1 METKKENRTPKP
13 YLTIEPKKSIF
24 QMDWAE
30 IYAYRELLWTL
41 TYRDLR
47 VRYAQTAI
55 GVLWAV
61 LNPLFTLFIL
71 AFVFGVVAKVE
82 LGTTADGQPIP
93 QLLYTVAGM
102 AGWTYFATLLS
113 EAGTSIIGAQGMVKK
128 IYFPRLII
136 PLSKAFTAFID
147 FAIVLIFMAI
157 MMIYYGFSPSANIIY
172 FPFFFLMAVIAGLA
186 GGIWM
191 SALTI
196 RFRDFMHITPFILR
210 LGMYATPIAYPASS
224 VPEKYQIFF
233 YLNPLTGIVEGMRWS
248 LLGGTPI
255 HQYAYISF
263 AIIAV
268 FCVLGLFYFKKV
280 ERVMADI
287 L

>member
-1 METKKENRTPKP
+1 MNNATEEKIPQ
-13 YLTIEPKKSIF
+13 LIIEPRRSLL
-24 QMDWAE
+24 QMDWRE
-30 IYAYRELLWTL
+30 LYAYRELLFTL

-61 LNPLFTLFIL
+61 LNPLFTLLIL
-71 AFVFGVVAKVE
+71 AFVFGVVARVDTGMMSD
-82 LGTTADGQPIP
+82 GTPIP
-93 QLLYTVAGM
+93 SLLFTCAGM

-113 EAGTSIIGAQGMVKK
+113 DAGSSIIGAQGMVKK

-136 PLSKAFTAFID
+136 PLSKALTSFID
-147 FAIVLIFMAI
+147 FAIVLVFMVL
-157 MMIYYGFSPSANIIY
+157 MMLYYGIAPTANLLY
-172 FPFFFLMAVIAGLA
+172 FPLFFLVAVLSGLA

-196 RFRDFMHITPFILR
+196 RFRDFQHITPLMLR
-210 LGMYATPIAYPASS
+210 LGMYATPIAYPTSA
-224 VPEKYQIFF
+224 VPEQYRVLF
-233 YLNPLTGIVEGMRWS
+233 YCNPMSGVVEGMRWS
-248 LLGGTPI
+248 LLGGEPI
-255 HQYAYISF
+255 NPYSYISF
-263 AIIAV
+263 GVIAV
-268 FCVLGLFYFKKV
+268 LFVLGLLYFKKV